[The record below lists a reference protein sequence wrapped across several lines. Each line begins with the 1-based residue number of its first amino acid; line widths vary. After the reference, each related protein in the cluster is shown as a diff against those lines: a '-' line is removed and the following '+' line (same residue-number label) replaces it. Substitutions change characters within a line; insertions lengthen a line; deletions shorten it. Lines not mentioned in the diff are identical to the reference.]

1 MRAVGGERIR
11 PADPSQRRPHIVDFL
26 GVIGQPFVRGPAS
39 HVTFGALEKSV
50 VVLGMAVCN
59 PIARAILLELFDRVG
74 AVLDSAFWLAFLGQ
88 RGSPSRC
95 DGLAELTSSNPPA
108 FTRAPIVNARSGAQ
122 GSPNSDGVPPI
133 RGIFEQCS

>member
-11 PADPSQRRPHIVDFL
+11 PADPSQRRPQIVDFL

-74 AVLDSAFWLAFLGQ
+74 CGTRQCILARLPW
-88 RGSPSRC
+88 GSVAHHPDVMVSR
-95 DGLAELTSSNPPA
+95 N
-108 FTRAPIVNARSGAQ
+108 
-122 GSPNSDGVPPI
+122 
-133 RGIFEQCS
+133 